1 MSWNLLFILLSII
14 TTVLLLRSLRL
25 LATDT
30 AWAATAEWRV
40 QSEVDVLLG
49 VEADNERWNIDD
61 LLADANVSLADE
73 DTSVV
78 NRLGKAK
85 LVDASLKT
93 ALQEILHLKGQNVI
107 ELHAG
112 LVEDTD
118 ANETANQSV
127 TLEKALRVLLV
138 QGQKLTVPKN

>member
-1 MSWNLLFILLSII
+1 MSRNLLFILLSII

-40 QSEVDVLLG
+40 QSEIDVLLG
-49 VEADNERWNIDD
+49 VEADNERWNVDD
-61 LLADANVSLADE
+61 LLADTDVSLADKN
-73 DTSVV
+73 TSVV
-78 NRLGKAK
+78 DGLGKAK

-93 ALQEILHLKGQNVI
+93 ALQEILDLEGQNVI

-112 LVEDTD
+112 LVEDAD
-118 ANETANQSV
+118 ANETADQSV

-138 QGQKLTVPKN
+138 QGQKLTVAMN

>member
-1 MSWNLLFILLSII
+1 MSRNLLFILLSII

-30 AWAATAEWRV
+30 TWAATTEWRV

-49 VEADNERWNIDD
+49 VEADNERWNIDN
-61 LLADANVSLADE
+61 LLADADVSLADE

-78 NRLGKAK
+78 NGLSKAK

-93 ALQEILHLKGQNVI
+93 ALQEIFHLKGQNVI

-118 ANETANQSV
+118 ANETANQSI

-138 QGQKLTVPKN
+138 QGQKLTDPKN

>member
-1 MSWNLLFILLSII
+1 MSLNLLLILLSII

-30 AWAATAEWRV
+30 AWTATAEWRV
-40 QSEVDVLLG
+40 QSEIDVLLG

-61 LLADANVSLADE
+61 LLADADVSLADE
-73 DTSVV
+73 NTGVV
-78 NRLGKAK
+78 NGLGKAK

-93 ALQEILHLKGQNVI
+93 ALQEILDLKGQNVI

-112 LVEDTD
+112 LVENTD

-127 TLEKALRVLLV
+127 TLEKALWVLLV
-138 QGQKLTVPKN
+138 QGQKLTVAIN

>member
-1 MSWNLLFILLSII
+1 MSRNLLFILLSII

-40 QSEVDVLLG
+40 QSEIDVLLG
-49 VEADNERWNIDD
+49 VEADNERWNVDD
-61 LLADANVSLADE
+61 LLADTDVSLADKN
-73 DTSVV
+73 TGVV
-78 NRLGKAK
+78 DGLGKAK
-85 LVDASLKT
+85 LVDASLET
-93 ALQEILHLKGQNVI
+93 ALQEILDLEGQNVI

-112 LVEDTD
+112 LVEDAD
-118 ANETANQSV
+118 ANETADQSV

-138 QGQKLTVPKN
+138 QGQKLTVAMN

>member
-1 MSWNLLFILLSII
+1 MSRNLLFILLSII

-61 LLADANVSLADE
+61 LLANANVSLADE

>member
-1 MSWNLLFILLSII
+1 MSRNLLFILLGII
-14 TTVLLLRSLRL
+14 ATVLLLRRLRL

-40 QSEVDVLLG
+40 QGEINVLLG
-49 VEADNERWNIDD
+49 VEADNERWDIDD
-61 LLADANVSLADE
+61 LLSDTDVSLADE
-73 DTSVV
+73 NTSVV
-78 NRLGKAK
+78 NRLRKAK

-93 ALQEILHLKGQNVI
+93 ALKEIFDLKGQNVI

-118 ANETANQSV
+118 ANETADQSV
-127 TLEKALRVLLV
+127 TLEKALWVLLV
-138 QGQKLTVPKN
+138 QGQKLTIANN